1 MLLKG
6 LLTAEDAKL
15 AVERGA
21 AGVIVSNHGGRYLE
35 YAPSTIEVLPEVV
48 EAVEQSSVQ
57 QMIRQNFD
65 ERITEASISAD
76 EVREFYDAHQTEFSQ
91 PELRRASQIVVAT
104 RAEAEALLPEARAA
118 DARGFRQLVTD
129 HSLDA
134 ETRMRGGDLR
144 YFDAEGHTP
153 NAADP
158 DVPMPAVTATFALA
172 TVGDV
177 SDIVVLGERFAIVKL
192 MGMRPAEHRDIS
204 VADGT
209 IRMRLWRLHRQTA
222 LETFVEQLRARIP
235 TEVFYDRSAH
245 IHMDPPERLSDDPPA
260 DEESEDPEEG
270 PGLGEALGGVAPAA
284 PPAAGPPAAAP

>member
-1 MLLKG
+1 MAAMLSTQRPKSPGQEQALGWWIVLGDGNNQLIFHDGGSFGFASSLEWDPK
-6 LLTAEDAKL
+6 A
-15 AVERGA
+15 RI
-21 AGVIVSNHGGRYLE
+21 GVVVLSN
-35 YAPSTIEVLPEVV
+35 
-48 EAVEQSSVQ
+48 
-57 QMIRQNFD
+57 
-65 ERITEASISAD
+65 
-76 EVREFYDAHQTEFSQ
+76 
-91 PELRRASQIVVAT
+91 
-104 RAEAEALLPEARAA
+104 
-118 DARGFRQLVTD
+118 QL
-129 HSLDA
+129 
-134 ETRMRGGDLR
+134 
-144 YFDAEGHTP
+144 
-153 NAADP
+153 
-158 DVPMPAVTATFALA
+158 
-172 TVGDV
+172 GDV